1 MAKEAQLDLG
11 NGENIVTYRASN
23 GKEYKANL
31 KMLGT
36 YQGKNVATA
45 IEVALILEKKGY
57 NTEKYIK
64 SGIENAV
71 WKGRFEIISKQP
83 LFVIDGAH
91 NPGAIEELVKCI
103 DLYFTNKRIT
113 FIMGVLA
120 DKDFEKEAGLIANK
134 GENILTVTPNNAR
147 ALDGKKLANTISKY
161 NQNVQYVESIDQAVE
176 KAIDLVNSKKSDMIL
191 AFGSL
196 SHLNDINQAVKAG
209 RRD

>member
-1 MAKEAQLDLG
+1 MG

-113 FIMGVLA
+113 FIMECWPIKTLRRKQVLLQT
-120 DKDFEKEAGLIANK
+120 KEKI
-134 GENILTVTPNNAR
+134 
-147 ALDGKKLANTISKY
+147 
-161 NQNVQYVESIDQAVE
+161 
-176 KAIDLVNSKKSDMIL
+176 
-191 AFGSL
+191 F
-196 SHLNDINQAVKAG
+196 
-209 RRD
+209 